1 MFTGEVTNFL
11 WFLGSQYNIWF
22 ISNGLGDT
30 TSGGFLA
37 KTQTKAGFQFL
48 SLLCTDWLLT
58 CERHLVGVD
67 LKPS

>member
-11 WFLGSQYNIWF
+11 WFLGGQYNIWF

-37 KTQTKAGFQFL
+37 KTQTKVSFQIL
-48 SLLCTDWLLT
+48 SLIFSYWLAT
-58 CERHLVGVD
+58 
-67 LKPS
+67 

>member
-48 SLLCTDWLLT
+48 SLLCTN
-58 CERHLVGVD
+58 
-67 LKPS
+67 